1 MTGCRFV
8 HDHQAEHAVKDLCR
22 VIDLPRST
30 YYAWL
35 NHQPSQRAW
44 DDNALLD
51 EIKDIHALSRHTYG
65 APRIL
70 GQLRHRGHRVG
81 RHRVARI
88 MGEHGLVGV
97 HGRKKWRRGKP
108 DTAFAPDLLERDF
121 SATRPDERWVA
132 DISEFH
138 CFDGKLF
145 LAGIRDLFDKALVGW
160 AMGERQT
167 TDLVV
172 SALVMALS
180 RRRPDAELVHHSDK
194 GPQGEFNRLSQHFRM
209 MEVFGGSSTTSSG
222 SGRASTNEIAGTST
236 VPSRSRT
243 SFLARNCQR
252 LTARRSGSRRRCF
265 ATGRTTPVPQ
275 CWWHATIYSETSVGP
290 LSVVSRA

>member
-1 MTGCRFV
+1 VTGCRFV
-8 HDHQAEHAVKDLCR
+8 HDHQAEHAVRDLCR
-22 VIDLPRST
+22 VIELPRST

-35 NHQPSQRAW
+35 NHEPSQRAW
-44 DDNALLD
+44 EDNALLG
-51 EIKDIHALSRHTYG
+51 EIKEIHTLSRHTYG

-88 MGEHGLVGV
+88 MVEHGLVGV

-108 DTAFAPDLLERDF
+108 NTAYAPDLLERDF
-121 SATRPDERWVA
+121 SASRPDERWVA

-138 CFDGKLF
+138 CLDGKLF
-145 LAGIRDLFDKALVGW
+145 LAGIRDLFDKTLVGW

-180 RRRPDAELVHHSDK
+180 RRRPDGELVHHSDK
-194 GPQGEFNRLSQHFRM
+194 GPQYTSLELANRLSDWGLSASFGSTGDAYDNAAMESFWATAKREIEFLHGPVRQLAKSQLRTIIFEYV
-209 MEVFGGSSTTSSG
+209 EVFYNRERHQAILGHLTPAEYYATSKV
-222 SGRASTNEIAGTST
+222 A
-236 VPSRSRT
+236 
-243 SFLARNCQR
+243 
-252 LTARRSGSRRRCF
+252 
-265 ATGRTTPVPQ
+265 
-275 CWWHATIYSETSVGP
+275 
-290 LSVVSRA
+290 

>member
-22 VIDLPRST
+22 VIELPRST

-35 NHQPSQRAW
+35 NHEPSQRAW
-44 DDNALLD
+44 EDNVLLG
-51 EIKDIHALSRHTYG
+51 EIKEIHTLSRHTYG

-88 MGEHGLVGV
+88 MVEHGLVGV

-108 DTAFAPDLLERDF
+108 NTAYAPDLLERDF
-121 SATRPDERWVA
+121 SASRPDERWVA

-138 CFDGKLF
+138 CLDGKLF
-145 LAGIRDLFDKALVGW
+145 LAGIRDLFDKTLVGW

-180 RRRPDAELVHHSDK
+180 RRRPDGELVHHSDK
-194 GPQGEFNRLSQHFRM
+194 GPQYTSLELANRLSDWGLSASFGSTGDAYDNAAMESFWATAKREIEFLHGPVRQLAKSQLRTIIFEYV
-209 MEVFGGSSTTSSG
+209 EVFYNRERHQAVLGHLTPAEYYATSKV
-222 SGRASTNEIAGTST
+222 A
-236 VPSRSRT
+236 
-243 SFLARNCQR
+243 
-252 LTARRSGSRRRCF
+252 
-265 ATGRTTPVPQ
+265 
-275 CWWHATIYSETSVGP
+275 
-290 LSVVSRA
+290 

>member
-1 MTGCRFV
+1 VTGCRFV

-35 NHQPSQRAW
+35 SHQPSQRAW
-44 DDNALLD
+44 DDNALLS
-51 EIKDIHALSRHTYG
+51 EIRDIHVLSRHTYG

-88 MGEHGLVGV
+88 MVEHGLVGV

-108 DTAFAPDLLERDF
+108 NTAYAPDLLERDF

-138 CFDGKLF
+138 CLDGKLF
-145 LAGIRDLFDKALVGW
+145 LAGIRDLFDKTLVGW

-180 RRRPDAELVHHSDK
+180 RRRPDGELVHHSDK
-194 GPQGEFNRLSQHFRM
+194 GPQYTSLDMADRLSDWGLSASFGSTGDAYDNAAMESFWATAKREIEFLHGPVRQLAKSQLRTIIFEYV
-209 MEVFGGSSTTSSG
+209 EVFYNRERHQAILGH
-222 SGRASTNEIAGTST
+222 
-236 VPSRSRT
+236 
-243 SFLARNCQR
+243 
-252 LTARRSGSRRRCF
+252 LTPAEYY
-265 ATGRTTPVPQ
+265 ATAKV
-275 CWWHATIYSETSVGP
+275 A
-290 LSVVSRA
+290 

>member
-8 HDHQAEHAVKDLCR
+8 HDHQAEHAVSDLCR

-35 NHQPSQRAW
+35 GHQPSQRAW
-44 DDNALLD
+44 DDNDLLS
-51 EIKDIHALSRHTYG
+51 EIKEIHVLSRHTYG

-88 MGEHGLVGV
+88 MVQHGLVGV
-97 HGRKKWRRGKP
+97 HGRKKWRRGKA
-108 DTAFAPDLLERDF
+108 DAAYAPDLLERDF

-138 CFDGKLF
+138 CLDGKLF
-145 LAGIRDLFDKALVGW
+145 LAGIRDLFDKTLVGW

-180 RRRPDAELVHHSDK
+180 RRRPDGELVHHSDK
-194 GPQGEFNRLSQHFRM
+194 GPQGEFNRLSQHLIV
-209 MEVFGGSSTTSSG
+209 MEVLDGASTTSSG
-222 SGRASTNEIAGTST
+222 SGDSIEDEFSGGTT
-236 VPSRSRT
+236 APSRSRT
-243 SFLARNCQR
+243 VVLERDCKGSHTLGGEPCGWCLSTRW
-252 LTARRSGSRRRCF
+252 TAL
-265 ATGRTTPVPQ
+265 VP
-275 CWWHATIYSETSVGP
+275 
-290 LSVVSRA
+290 

>member
-1 MTGCRFV
+1 VTGCRFV
-8 HDHQAEHAVKDLCR
+8 HDHQAEHAVRDLCR
-22 VIDLPRST
+22 VIELPRST

-35 NHQPSQRAW
+35 NHEPSQRAW
-44 DDNALLD
+44 EDNVLLG
-51 EIKDIHALSRHTYG
+51 EIKEIHTLSRHTYG

-88 MGEHGLVGV
+88 MVEHGLVGV

-108 DTAFAPDLLERDF
+108 NTAYAPDLLERDF
-121 SATRPDERWVA
+121 SASRPDERWVA

-138 CFDGKLF
+138 CLDGKLF
-145 LAGIRDLFDKALVGW
+145 LAGIRDLFDKTLVGW

-180 RRRPDAELVHHSDK
+180 RRRPDGELVHHSDK
-194 GPQGEFNRLSQHFRM
+194 GPQYTSLELANHLSDWGLSASFGSTGDAYDNAAMESFWATAKREIEFLHGPVRQLAKSQLRTIIFEYV
-209 MEVFGGSSTTSSG
+209 EVFYNRERHQAVLGHLTPAEYYATSKV
-222 SGRASTNEIAGTST
+222 A
-236 VPSRSRT
+236 
-243 SFLARNCQR
+243 
-252 LTARRSGSRRRCF
+252 
-265 ATGRTTPVPQ
+265 
-275 CWWHATIYSETSVGP
+275 
-290 LSVVSRA
+290 

>member
-35 NHQPSQRAW
+35 SHQPSQRAW
-44 DDNALLD
+44 EDNTLLG
-51 EIKDIHALSRHTYG
+51 EIKEIHTLSRHTYG

-88 MGEHGLVGV
+88 MVEHGLVGV
-97 HGRKKWRRGKP
+97 HGRKKWRRGKAN
-108 DTAFAPDLLERDF
+108 TAYAPDLLERDF

-138 CFDGKLF
+138 CLDGKLF
-145 LAGIRDLFDKALVGW
+145 LAGIRDLFDKTLVGW

-180 RRRPDAELVHHSDK
+180 RRRPDGELVHHSDK
-194 GPQGEFNRLSQHFRM
+194 GPQYTSLDMANRLSDWGLSASFGSTGDAYDNAAMESFWATAKREIEFLHGPVRQLAKSQLRTIIFEYV
-209 MEVFGGSSTTSSG
+209 EVFYNRERHQAILGH
-222 SGRASTNEIAGTST
+222 
-236 VPSRSRT
+236 
-243 SFLARNCQR
+243 
-252 LTARRSGSRRRCF
+252 LTPAEYY
-265 ATGRTTPVPQ
+265 ATAKV
-275 CWWHATIYSETSVGP
+275 A
-290 LSVVSRA
+290 

>member
-35 NHQPSQRAW
+35 AHQPSQRAW
-44 DDNALLD
+44 DDNALLS
-51 EIKDIHALSRHTYG
+51 EIKDIHVLSRHTYG

-88 MGEHGLVGV
+88 MVEHGLVGV

-108 DTAFAPDLLERDF
+108 NTAYAPDLLERDF
-121 SATRPDERWVA
+121 SASRPDERWVA

-138 CFDGKLF
+138 CLDGKLF
-145 LAGIRDLFDKALVGW
+145 LAGIRDLFDKTLVGW

-180 RRRPDAELVHHSDK
+180 RRRPDGELVHHSDK
-194 GPQGEFNRLSQHFRM
+194 GPQYTSLDMANRLSDWGLSASFGSTGDAYDNAAMESFWATAKREIEFLHGPVRQLAKSQLRTIIFEYV
-209 MEVFGGSSTTSSG
+209 EVFYNRERHQAILGH
-222 SGRASTNEIAGTST
+222 
-236 VPSRSRT
+236 
-243 SFLARNCQR
+243 
-252 LTARRSGSRRRCF
+252 LTPAEYY
-265 ATGRTTPVPQ
+265 ATAKV
-275 CWWHATIYSETSVGP
+275 A
-290 LSVVSRA
+290 

>member
-1 MTGCRFV
+1 VTGYRFV
-8 HDHQAEHAVKDLCR
+8 HDHQAEHAVSDLCR

-35 NHQPSQRAW
+35 AHQPSQREW
-44 DDNALLD
+44 DDNVLLD
-51 EIKDIHALSRHTYG
+51 EIKDIHTLSRHTYG

-88 MGEHGLVGV
+88 MVEHGLVGV
-97 HGRKKWRRGKP
+97 HGRKKWRRGKAN
-108 DTAFAPDLLERDF
+108 TAYAPDLLERDF

-138 CFDGKLF
+138 CLDGKLF
-145 LAGIRDLFDKALVGW
+145 LAGIRDLFDKTLVGW

-180 RRRPDAELVHHSDK
+180 RRRPDGELVHHSDK
-194 GPQGEFNRLSQHFRM
+194 GPQYTSLDMATRLSDWGLSASFGSTGDAYDNAAMESFWATAKREIEFMHGPVRHLAKSQLRTIIFEYV
-209 MEVFGGSSTTSSG
+209 EVFYNRERHQAVLGH
-222 SGRASTNEIAGTST
+222 
-236 VPSRSRT
+236 
-243 SFLARNCQR
+243 
-252 LTARRSGSRRRCF
+252 LTPAEF
-265 ATGRTTPVPQ
+265 YATAKV
-275 CWWHATIYSETSVGP
+275 A
-290 LSVVSRA
+290 

>member
-1 MTGCRFV
+1 VTGCRFV
-8 HDHQAEHAVKDLCR
+8 HDHQAEHAVRDLCR
-22 VIDLPRST
+22 VIELPRST

-35 NHQPSQRAW
+35 NHEPSQRAW
-44 DDNALLD
+44 EDNVLLG
-51 EIKDIHALSRHTYG
+51 EIKEIHTLSRHTYG

-88 MGEHGLVGV
+88 MVEHGLVGV

-108 DTAFAPDLLERDF
+108 NTAYAPDLLERDF
-121 SATRPDERWVA
+121 SASRPDERWVA

-138 CFDGKLF
+138 CLDGKLF
-145 LAGIRDLFDKALVGW
+145 LAGIRDLFDKTLVGW

-180 RRRPDAELVHHSDK
+180 RRRPDGELVHHSDK
-194 GPQGEFNRLSQHFRM
+194 GPQYTSLELANRLSDWGLSASFGSTGDAYDNAAMESFWATAKREIEFLHGPVRQLAKSQLRTIIFEYV
-209 MEVFGGSSTTSSG
+209 EVFYNRERHQAVLGHLTPAEYYATSKV
-222 SGRASTNEIAGTST
+222 A
-236 VPSRSRT
+236 
-243 SFLARNCQR
+243 
-252 LTARRSGSRRRCF
+252 
-265 ATGRTTPVPQ
+265 
-275 CWWHATIYSETSVGP
+275 
-290 LSVVSRA
+290 

>member
-194 GPQGEFNRLSQHFRM
+194 GPQYTSLDMANRLSDWGLSASFGSTGDAYDNAAMESFWATAKREIEFLHGPARQLTRSQLRTIIFEYV
-209 MEVFGGSSTTSSG
+209 EVFYNRERHQAILGHLTP
-222 SGRASTNEIAGTST
+222 AEYYA
-236 VPSRSRT
+236 
-243 SFLARNCQR
+243 
-252 LTARRSGSRRRCF
+252 TARV
-265 ATGRTTPVPQ
+265 A
-275 CWWHATIYSETSVGP
+275 
-290 LSVVSRA
+290 

>member
-1 MTGCRFV
+1 VTGCRFV

-35 NHQPSQRAW
+35 AHQPSQRAW
-44 DDNALLD
+44 DDNALLS
-51 EIKDIHALSRHTYG
+51 EIKDIHVLSRHTYG

-88 MGEHGLVGV
+88 MVEHGLVGV

-108 DTAFAPDLLERDF
+108 NTAYAPDLLERDF
-121 SATRPDERWVA
+121 SASRPDERWVA

-138 CFDGKLF
+138 CLDGKLF
-145 LAGIRDLFDKALVGW
+145 LAGIRDLFDKTLVGW

-180 RRRPDAELVHHSDK
+180 RRRPDGELVHHSDK
-194 GPQGEFNRLSQHFRM
+194 GPQYTSLDMANRLSDWGLSASFGSTGDAYDNAAMESFWATAKREIEFLHGPVRQLAKSQLRTIIFEYV
-209 MEVFGGSSTTSSG
+209 EVFYNRERHQAILGH
-222 SGRASTNEIAGTST
+222 
-236 VPSRSRT
+236 
-243 SFLARNCQR
+243 
-252 LTARRSGSRRRCF
+252 LTPAEYY
-265 ATGRTTPVPQ
+265 ATAKV
-275 CWWHATIYSETSVGP
+275 A
-290 LSVVSRA
+290 

>member
-8 HDHQAEHAVKDLCR
+8 HDHQAEHAVSDLCR

-35 NHQPSQRAW
+35 NYQPSQREW
-44 DDNALLD
+44 DDNVLLS
-51 EIKDIHALSRHTYG
+51 EIKDIHTLSRHTYG
-65 APRIL
+65 APRVL

-88 MGEHGLVGV
+88 MVGHGLVGV

-108 DTAFAPDLLERDF
+108 DTAYAPDLLERDF

-138 CFDGKLF
+138 CLDGKLF
-145 LAGIRDLFDKALVGW
+145 LAGIRDLFDKTLVGW

-194 GPQGEFNRLSQHFRM
+194 GPQYTSLELANRLSDWGLSAS
-209 MEVFGGSSTTSSG
+209 FGSTGDAYECDYLNWPHLTHPKWPHPVTSIG
-222 SGRASTNEIAGTST
+222 GVRG
-236 VPSRSRT
+236 
-243 SFLARNCQR
+243 
-252 LTARRSGSRRRCF
+252 
-265 ATGRTTPVPQ
+265 
-275 CWWHATIYSETSVGP
+275 
-290 LSVVSRA
+290 

>member
-1 MTGCRFV
+1 M
-8 HDHQAEHAVKDLCR
+8 
-22 VIDLPRST
+22 IDLPRST

-88 MGEHGLVGV
+88 MHTHGLVGV
-97 HGRKKWRRGKP
+97 HGRKRWRRGKP
-108 DTAFAPDLLERDF
+108 DTAYAPDLLERDF

-194 GPQGEFNRLSQHFRM
+194 GPQYTSLDMANRLSDWGLSASFGSTGDAYDNAAMESFWATAKREIEFLHGPVRQLTRSQLRTIIFEYV
-209 MEVFGGSSTTSSG
+209 EVFYNRERHQAILGHLTP
-222 SGRASTNEIAGTST
+222 AEYYA
-236 VPSRSRT
+236 
-243 SFLARNCQR
+243 
-252 LTARRSGSRRRCF
+252 TARV
-265 ATGRTTPVPQ
+265 A
-275 CWWHATIYSETSVGP
+275 
-290 LSVVSRA
+290 

>member
-1 MTGCRFV
+1 VTGCRFV
-8 HDHQAEHAVKDLCR
+8 HDHQAEHAVRDLCR
-22 VIDLPRST
+22 VIELPRST

-35 NHQPSQRAW
+35 NHEPSQRAW
-44 DDNALLD
+44 EDNVLLG
-51 EIKDIHALSRHTYG
+51 EIKEIHTLSRHTYG

-88 MGEHGLVGV
+88 MVEHGLVGV

-108 DTAFAPDLLERDF
+108 NTAYAPDLLERDF
-121 SATRPDERWVA
+121 SASRPDERWVA

-138 CFDGKLF
+138 CLDGKLF
-145 LAGIRDLFDKALVGW
+145 LAGIRDLFDKTLVGW

-180 RRRPDAELVHHSDK
+180 RRRPDGELVHHSDK
-194 GPQGEFNRLSQHFRM
+194 GPQYTSLELANRLSDWGLSASFGSTGDAYDNAAMESFWATAKREIEFLHGPVRQLAKSQLRTIIFEYV
-209 MEVFGGSSTTSSG
+209 EVFYNRERHQAILGHLTPAEYYATSKV
-222 SGRASTNEIAGTST
+222 A
-236 VPSRSRT
+236 
-243 SFLARNCQR
+243 
-252 LTARRSGSRRRCF
+252 
-265 ATGRTTPVPQ
+265 
-275 CWWHATIYSETSVGP
+275 
-290 LSVVSRA
+290 

>member
-8 HDHQAEHAVKDLCR
+8 CDHQAEHAVKDLCR

-44 DDNALLD
+44 DDNVLLR
-51 EIKDIHALSRHTYG
+51 EIKEIHVLSRHTYG

-88 MGEHGLVGV
+88 MVEHGLVGV
-97 HGRKKWRRGKP
+97 HGRKKWRRGQP
-108 DTAFAPDLLERDF
+108 NTVYAPDLLERDF

-138 CFDGKLF
+138 CLDGKLF
-145 LAGIRDLFDKALVGW
+145 LAGIRDLFDKTLVGW

-180 RRRPDAELVHHSDK
+180 RRRPEGELVHHSDK
-194 GPQGEFNRLSQHFRM
+194 GPQYTSLELANRLSDWGLSASFGSTGDAYDNAAMESFWATAKREIEFLHGPVRQLAKSQLRTIIFEYV
-209 MEVFGGSSTTSSG
+209 EVFYNRERHQAILGHLTPAEYYATSKV
-222 SGRASTNEIAGTST
+222 A
-236 VPSRSRT
+236 
-243 SFLARNCQR
+243 
-252 LTARRSGSRRRCF
+252 
-265 ATGRTTPVPQ
+265 
-275 CWWHATIYSETSVGP
+275 
-290 LSVVSRA
+290 

>member
-35 NHQPSQRAW
+35 SHQPSQRAW
-44 DDNALLD
+44 DDNVLLS
-51 EIKDIHALSRHTYG
+51 EIRDIHTLSRHTYG

-70 GQLRHRGHRVG
+70 GQLRHRGHRIG

-88 MGEHGLVGV
+88 MVEHGLVGV
-97 HGRKKWRRGKP
+97 HGRKKWRRGKAN
-108 DTAFAPDLLERDF
+108 TAYAPDLLERDF

-138 CFDGKLF
+138 CLDGKLF
-145 LAGIRDLFDKALVGW
+145 LAGIRDLFDKTLVGW

-180 RRRPDAELVHHSDK
+180 RRRPDADLVHHSDK
-194 GPQGEFNRLSQHFRM
+194 GPQYTSLDMANRLSDWGLSASFGSTGDAYDNAAMESFWATAKREIEFLHGPVRQLAKSQLRTIIFEYV
-209 MEVFGGSSTTSSG
+209 EVFYNRERHQAILGH
-222 SGRASTNEIAGTST
+222 
-236 VPSRSRT
+236 
-243 SFLARNCQR
+243 
-252 LTARRSGSRRRCF
+252 LTPAEYY
-265 ATGRTTPVPQ
+265 ATAKV
-275 CWWHATIYSETSVGP
+275 A
-290 LSVVSRA
+290 

>member
-1 MTGCRFV
+1 VTGCRFV
-8 HDHQAEHAVKDLCR
+8 HDHQAEHAVSDLCR

-44 DDNALLD
+44 EDNSLLS
-51 EIKDIHALSRHTYG
+51 EIKEIHTLSRHTYG
-65 APRIL
+65 APRVL

-88 MGEHGLVGV
+88 MVEHGLVGV
-97 HGRKKWRRGKP
+97 HGRKKWRRGRP
-108 DTAFAPDLLERDF
+108 DTAYAPDLLERDF
-121 SATRPDERWVA
+121 SASRPDERWVA

-138 CFDGKLF
+138 CLDGKLF
-145 LAGIRDLFDKALVGW
+145 LAGIRDRFDKTLVGW

-180 RRRPDAELVHHSDK
+180 RRRPDGELVHHSDK
-194 GPQGEFNRLSQHFRM
+194 GPQYTSLELANRLSDWGLSASFGSTGDAYDNAAMESFWATAKREIEFLHGPVRQLTRSQLRTIIFEYV
-209 MEVFGGSSTTSSG
+209 EVFYNRERHQAVLGHVTP
-222 SGRASTNEIAGTST
+222 AEYYA
-236 VPSRSRT
+236 
-243 SFLARNCQR
+243 
-252 LTARRSGSRRRCF
+252 TAKV
-265 ATGRTTPVPQ
+265 A
-275 CWWHATIYSETSVGP
+275 
-290 LSVVSRA
+290 

>member
-1 MTGCRFV
+1 VTGCRFV

-35 NHQPSQRAW
+35 CHEPSQREW
-44 DDNALLD
+44 DDNALLG
-51 EIKDIHALSRHTYG
+51 EIKEIHVLSRHTYG

-88 MGEHGLVGV
+88 MVEHGLVGV

-108 DTAFAPDLLERDF
+108 NTAYAPDLLERDF
-121 SATRPDERWVA
+121 SATRSDERWVA

-138 CFDGKLF
+138 CLDGKLF
-145 LAGIRDLFDKALVGW
+145 LAGIRDLFDKTLVGW

-180 RRRPDAELVHHSDK
+180 RRRPDGELVHHSDK
-194 GPQGEFNRLSQHFRM
+194 GPQYTSLELANRLSDWGLSASFGSTGDAYDNAA
-209 MEVFGGSSTTSSG
+209 MESFWATAK
-222 SGRASTNEIAGTST
+222 REIEFLHGPVRQLAKSQL
-236 VPSRSRT
+236 RT
-243 SFLARNCQR
+243 IIFEYVEVLYNRERHQAILGH
-252 LTARRSGSRRRCF
+252 LTPAEYY
-265 ATGRTTPVPQ
+265 ATAKV
-275 CWWHATIYSETSVGP
+275 A
-290 LSVVSRA
+290 

>member
-1 MTGCRFV
+1 VTGCRFV

-22 VIDLPRST
+22 VIELPRST

-35 NHQPSQRAW
+35 NHEPSQRAW
-44 DDNALLD
+44 EDNVLLG
-51 EIKDIHALSRHTYG
+51 EIKEIHTLSRHTYG

-88 MGEHGLVGV
+88 MVEHGLVGV

-108 DTAFAPDLLERDF
+108 NTAYAPDLLERDF
-121 SATRPDERWVA
+121 SASRPDERWVA

-138 CFDGKLF
+138 CLDGKLF
-145 LAGIRDLFDKALVGW
+145 LAGIRDLFDKTLVGW

-180 RRRPDAELVHHSDK
+180 RRRPDGELVHHSDK
-194 GPQGEFNRLSQHFRM
+194 GPQYTSLELANRLSDWGLSASFGSTGDAYDNAAMESFWATAKREIEFLHGPVRQLAKSQLRTIIFEYV
-209 MEVFGGSSTTSSG
+209 EVFYNRERHQAVLGHLTPAEYYATSKV
-222 SGRASTNEIAGTST
+222 A
-236 VPSRSRT
+236 
-243 SFLARNCQR
+243 
-252 LTARRSGSRRRCF
+252 
-265 ATGRTTPVPQ
+265 
-275 CWWHATIYSETSVGP
+275 
-290 LSVVSRA
+290 

>member
-1 MTGCRFV
+1 VTGCRFV

-22 VIDLPRST
+22 EIDLPRST

-35 NHQPSQRAW
+35 NHEPSQRAW
-44 DDNALLD
+44 DDNVLLS
-51 EIKDIHALSRHTYG
+51 EIKDIHVLSRHTYG

-88 MGEHGLVGV
+88 MVEHGLVGV

-108 DTAFAPDLLERDF
+108 NTAYAPDLLERDF

-138 CFDGKLF
+138 CLDGKLF
-145 LAGIRDLFDKALVGW
+145 LAGIRDLFDKTLVGW

-194 GPQGEFNRLSQHFRM
+194 GPQGAFNRLSQHLM
-209 MEVFGGSSTTSSG
+209 KMEVLGGSSTTRSG
-222 SGRASTNEIAGTST
+222 SGRATKDEIAGTST
-236 VPSRSRT
+236 ASARSRT
-243 SFLARNCQR
+243 AVLDRDREGSHTLGGEHCGWC
-252 LTARRSGSRRRCF
+252 LSTSWTAL
-265 ATGRTTPVPQ
+265 VP
-275 CWWHATIYSETSVGP
+275 
-290 LSVVSRA
+290 